1 MQDWRLVTYKEVQ
14 SFAPEWLDRPGPE
27 PKDIRARRCIGNLS
41 KEIPAAVRERLVT
54 EDAIVYRTYYWCN
67 ENCLDRDPKPRN
79 RATVK
84 QLDEMADAFIQLE
97 TTDDMEVI
105 YNHIAKGFDFMDSD
119 PEKSDD
125 ELDGHETK
133 EGKKRRKGE
142 DGESGSDGEDKKRG
156 RFRMT
161 KANRLCEVDLIV
173 SSHELNTSMS

>member
-1 MQDWRLVTYKEVQ
+1 
-14 SFAPEWLDRPGPE
+14 
-27 PKDIRARRCIGNLS
+27 
-41 KEIPAAVRERLVT
+41 
-54 EDAIVYRTYYWCN
+54 
-67 ENCLDRDPKPRN
+67 
-79 RATVK
+79 
-84 QLDEMADAFIQLE
+84 
-97 TTDDMEVI
+97 
-105 YNHIAKGFDFMDSD
+105 MDSD